1 MRTKGLGEVTPSL
14 SGMWH
19 VGTGDTRDTGLTL
32 RVETHGPQE
41 QRGLMAMLAVPPC
54 VTLMQI
60 CSWLWVIDS

>member
-1 MRTKGLGEVTPSL
+1 MSTKGLGEVTPFP

-19 VGTGDTRDTGLTL
+19 MGDGDTRGTGLTL
-32 RVETHGPQE
+32 RLETHGPQE
-41 QRGLMAMLAVPPC
+41 QRGLRAMLAVPAR